1 MTSFARPAVMGV
13 LNTTPDSFSD
23 GGAFLEPAAA
33 LAHAEQ
39 MREEG
44 ADLIDVGGESTRPGA
59 VPVDAD
65 EELRRVLPVIEA
77 LGAAGLVPVSID
89 TSKAVVARAA
99 IAAGAV
105 FVNDVTAL
113 RGDPAM
119 AAAVAEA
126 GTEVCLMHMRGE
138 PRTMQDDPTYDD
150 VVSDVKAFLEE
161 RLSFAVREGIA
172 EERVWLDPGIGFG
185 KTLHHNL
192 ELLRRL
198 DEIVAVGRP
207 GPGGRLPEAVPRLAH
222 REGRARPGR
231 RDRGGQRD
239 RLRARGAHVPRARRG
254 THPGCPGGGGCY
266 RGRHQ
271 RRGVGF
277 ASNKVISRRFHGQLR
292 RRQRL

>member
-1 MTSFARPAVMGV
+1 MSFARPAVMGV

-23 GGAFLEPAAA
+23 GGVFLEVAAA

-59 VPVDAD
+59 RPVDAD
-65 EELRRVLPVIEA
+65 EELRRVLPVVEA
-77 LGAAGLVPVSID
+77 LGEAGRVPVSID

-113 RGDPAM
+113 RGDPDM
-119 AAAVAEA
+119 AAAVADA
-126 GTEVCLMHMRGE
+126 GTDVCLMHMRGE

-150 VVSDVKAFLEE
+150 VVADVKSFLEE
-161 RLSFAVREGIA
+161 RLDLAVREGIA
-172 EERVWLDPGIGFG
+172 EERIWLDPGIGFG
-185 KTLHHNL
+185 KTLEHNL

-207 GPGGRLPEAVPRLAH
+207 VVMGASRKRFLGLLTGKTET
-222 REGRARPGR
+222 
-231 RDRGGQRD
+231 DRVAGTV
-239 RLRARGAHVPRARRG
+239 AANVIAYERGAHMFRVHDVGPTRDALAVAGATVDGISAEASDSPR
-254 THPGCPGGGGCY
+254 
-266 RGRHQ
+266 
-271 RRGVGF
+271 
-277 ASNKVISRRFHGQLR
+277 NE
-292 RRQRL
+292 